1 MAALPLMLAI
11 GSAVVGG
18 IGAIQQGK
26 AASAA
31 AESEA
36 NAANYNAAMND
47 IQAKQAYAAAGAQEE
62 EQRKRARIATGNQLA
77 SSAEAGAGLNPD
89 LLRES
94 LFNTEADAQAIRYE
108 GSLKAQGLKDSAIL
122 QRSNAQAA
130 KARGKAAV
138 TGSYLNAAGSML
150 NAGTSYYKGMK

>member
-1 MAALPLMLAI
+1 MAALPLILAV
-11 GSAVVGG
+11 GSAAMGAV
-18 IGAIQQGK
+18 GAIQQGK

-31 AESEA
+31 AESET

-62 EQRKRARIATGNQLA
+62 EQRKRARAATGNQLA
-77 SSAEAGAGLNPD
+77 ASAEAGAGLNSD

-94 LFNTEADAQAIRYE
+94 LFNTEADANAIRYE
-108 GSLKAQGLKDSAIL
+108 GSLKAQGMKDSAIL

-130 KARGKAAV
+130 TARGKAAV
-138 TGSYLNAAGSML
+138 TGSYLNAASSML
-150 NAGTSYYKGMK
+150 NAGTSYYKGKK